1 MLLVTVMCSDP
12 ECVEERE
19 IVVDEL
25 QAVETHVCDCGFG
38 FAVVS
43 VSDLAETPQSGS
55 LITLADRHR
64 PPSRRAA

>member
-19 IVVDEL
+19 IVVVDL
-25 QAVETHVCDCGFG
+25 RAVETHICDCGYG

-43 VSDLAETPQSGS
+43 VGELAEAERSGS
-55 LITLADRHR
+55 LISLPDRR
-64 PPSRRAA
+64 QPPRRRAA

>member
-19 IVVDEL
+19 IVVDGL

-43 VSDLAETPQSGS
+43 VAELAETRMSRS
-55 LITLADRHR
+55 LISLPDRR
-64 PPSRRAA
+64 RKPSRRAA

>member
-19 IVVDEL
+19 IAVSEL
-25 QAVETHVCDCGFG
+25 DQLNEHLCDCGYG

-43 VSDLAETPQSGS
+43 VSELVDTPRSGS
-55 LITLADRHR
+55 LLSLPDRQR
-64 PPSRRAA
+64 SPSRRAA